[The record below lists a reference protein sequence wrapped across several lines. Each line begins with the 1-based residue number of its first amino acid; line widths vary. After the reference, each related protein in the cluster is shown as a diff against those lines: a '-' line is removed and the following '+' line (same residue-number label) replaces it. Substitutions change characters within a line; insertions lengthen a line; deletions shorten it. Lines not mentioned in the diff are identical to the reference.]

1 MTPKALVVVHCTEV
15 ICGNEIYV
23 VNKLVE
29 IPHGDKKDCCTT
41 GKGRGHTKKTA
52 RERIVISL
60 QSFFVCSDIF
70 TNTAAVTLYHSW

>member
-1 MTPKALVVVHCTEV
+1 MAPKTLVVAHCTEV

-29 IPHGDKKDCCTT
+29 IPHGDKEDCCTT

-70 TNTAAVTLYHSW
+70 KKMFGAVIFGA